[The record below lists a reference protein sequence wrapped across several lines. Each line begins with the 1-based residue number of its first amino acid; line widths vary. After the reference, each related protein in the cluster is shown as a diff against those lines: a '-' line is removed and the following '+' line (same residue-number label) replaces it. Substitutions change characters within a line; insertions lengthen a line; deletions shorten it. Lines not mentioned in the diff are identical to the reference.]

1 MQHQHVVANS
11 HPGSY
16 RADIDGLRAV
26 AVLSV
31 IAFHAFPN
39 LLPGGFIGV
48 DIFFVISGYLISG
61 IIFKEVDQGRF
72 SFIEFYSRR
81 IRRIFPAL
89 ALVLGA
95 CLLFGSIV
103 LFPKA
108 AAELGLHTA
117 AGALF
122 VSNLLLWT
130 ESGYFDGEAALKPLL
145 HLWSLGIEEQYYML
159 WPIAIAFCHRWI
171 RLRLGMLLGVALVS
185 FALNLALLG
194 PYPVS
199 AFYLPFTRFW
209 ELLVGAGLAYAT
221 LYGRGMAPTAV
232 NAGVRHA
239 MAWGGALLL
248 VVGLVTLR
256 PDQPFPGWRALL
268 PTAGAALLIA
278 GGPTAWPN
286 RRVLSLRVATFVGA
300 ISYPLYLWHWPLL
313 VFPRLLG
320 DHTSRGE
327 RIAAVV
333 ASILFAW
340 ISYRFVESPIRSRPL
355 RLRSTLTLAAIVG
368 LIGLGGL
375 GVYFSQGFPQRY
387 PPNLRNVALAD
398 VTFDYAAYR
407 ERTCFLQPSQGPDEF
422 AADCVQTASAT
433 RNKLVVLWGD
443 SHAASLYPG
452 LRSLIADDGS
462 PYRLAQFT
470 ASACPPVAGFKMAS
484 RPHCEANNEHVLR
497 FVERE
502 RPDTVVMLAS
512 WSFYTGGAF
521 EKLAFTDVA
530 RTVEQLRKLGVRK
543 LVVLGPLPRWLEH
556 QPNIVLREW
565 QRTHTIVERSR
576 IGFDDRILAFDKDL
590 AAALADSPST
600 FVSPLQTLCTA
611 DGCPLVTRRGAQVFP
626 MAWDDA
632 HLTLEGA
639 DTVAQALRPLILP

>member
-1 MQHQHVVANS
+1 VQHKNVVANS

-31 IAFHAFPN
+31 IGFHAFPN

-61 IIFKEVDQGRF
+61 IIFKEVDKGRF
-72 SFIEFYSRR
+72 SFVDFYSRR

-89 ALVLGA
+89 ALVLGIG
-95 CLLFGSIV
+95 LLFGSMV

-159 WPIAIAFCHRWI
+159 WPIAIAFCHRWT
-171 RLRLGMLLGVALVS
+171 RLRLGMLITLALAS

-194 PYPVS
+194 PHPVS

-221 LYGRGMAPTAV
+221 LYGRGMRSAV
-232 NAGVRHA
+232 DARLRQA
-239 MAWGGALLL
+239 MAWAGALLL
-248 VVGLVTLR
+248 AIGLVSLR

-268 PTAGAALLIA
+268 PTVGAALLIA
-278 GGPTAWPN
+278 GGPAAWPN
-286 RRVLSLRVATFVGA
+286 RHVLSLRLATFVGA

-320 DHTSRGE
+320 DHTSRSE
-327 RIAAVV
+327 RIAAVL
-333 ASILFAW
+333 ASMLLAW
-340 ISYRFVESPIRSRPL
+340 LTYRFVESPIRSRPL
-355 RLRSTLTLAAIVG
+355 RLRSTLVLAAVVG
-368 LIGLGGL
+368 VIGLAGL

-387 PPNLRNVALAD
+387 PLALRNVALAD

-407 ERTCFLQPSQGPDEF
+407 ERTCFLQPSQGPDDF
-422 AADCVQTASAT
+422 AADCVQTESGT
-433 RNKLVVLWGD
+433 RRKLIVLWGD

-452 LRSLIADDGS
+452 LRSLIADDAS
-462 PYRLAQFT
+462 TYRLAQFT
-470 ASACPPVAGFKMAS
+470 ASACPPVVGFKMVS

-512 WSFYTGGAF
+512 WSFYTGDAF
-521 EKLAFTDVA
+521 EKLALPDVA

-543 LVVLGPLPRWLEH
+543 VVVLGPLPRWLEH

-576 IGFDDRILAFDKDL
+576 LGFDDRVLAFDRDM
-590 AAALADSPST
+590 AVALADSPST
-600 FVSPLQTLCTA
+600 FLSPIQTLCNA
-611 DGCPLVTRRGAQVFP
+611 DGCPLIAHRGTQVFP

-639 DTVAQALRPLILP
+639 DTVAKALRPLILP

>member
-1 MQHQHVVANS
+1 VPHQNVVANS

-31 IAFHAFPN
+31 IGFHAFPN

-61 IIFKEVDQGRF
+61 IIFKEVDKGRF
-72 SFIEFYSRR
+72 SFVDFYSRR

-89 ALVLGA
+89 GLVLGS
-95 CLLFGSIV
+95 CLVFGTAL

-108 AAELGLHTA
+108 AAELGSHTA

-122 VSNLLLWT
+122 VSNILLWT
-130 ESGYFDGEAALKPLL
+130 ESGYFDGDAALKPLL

-159 WPIAIAFCHRWI
+159 WPVAIAFFHRWA
-171 RLRLGMLLGVALVS
+171 RWRLGVLLAFALVS

-194 PYPVS
+194 PDPVS

-209 ELLVGAGLAYAT
+209 ELLVGAGLAYLT
-221 LYGRGMAPTAV
+221 LYGHGGTPAAV
-232 NAGVRHA
+232 DSRVRQA
-239 MAWGGALLL
+239 MAWAGALLL
-248 VVGLVTLR
+248 VVGVATLR

-278 GGPTAWPN
+278 AGPTAWPN
-286 RRVLSLRVATFVGA
+286 RHVLSLRVATFVGA

-333 ASILFAW
+333 ASIVLAW
-340 ISYRFVESPIRSRPL
+340 VTYRFVESPIRSRPL
-355 RLRSTLTLAAIVG
+355 HLRSTLALASIVG
-368 LIGLGGL
+368 VIGLGGL

-387 PPNLRNVALAD
+387 PVALRNVALAD
-398 VTFDYAAYR
+398 VAFDYAAYR
-407 ERTCFLQPSQGPDEF
+407 ERTCFLQPAQGPDAF
-422 AADCVQTASAT
+422 AADCVQAAT
-433 RNKLVVLWGD
+433 PQRNKLVVLWGD

-452 LRSLIADDGS
+452 LQSLIADGDS
-462 PYRLAQFT
+462 PYRLGQFT
-470 ASACPPVAGFKMAS
+470 ASACPPVAGFKMSS
-484 RPHCEANNEHVLR
+484 RPHCEANNDHVLR

-521 EKLAFTDVA
+521 EKLALTDVA
-530 RTVEQLRKLGVRK
+530 RTVERLRGLGVRRV
-543 LVVLGPLPRWLEH
+543 VVLGPLPRWVEH

-565 QRTHTIVERSR
+565 QRTHSIVERSR
-576 IGFDDRILAFDKDL
+576 LGFDDRVLSFDREL
-590 AAALADSPST
+590 RVALEGLPST

-611 DGCPLVTRRGAQVFP
+611 DGCPLVTHQGDQIFA

-632 HLTLEGA
+632 HLTVEGA
-639 DTVAQALRPLILP
+639 RAVARALQPQILP